1 MPISNPFSK
10 KTSGARELSAASR
23 PLRNAVILPD
33 GTKEEPMGSG
43 VITGILG
50 VGGMANVYEIWNAQL
65 EVGRA
70 VKLLHPNYTEDTR
83 QRFQTE
89 IKITAKLHH
98 PNIIEIHAVGQWNSL
113 PFIEMER
120 IDGETLEKILADRG
134 ALPLEVCTSIALL
147 IGSALQYAHNQEYVI
162 YGHQYH
168 GVIHRDLKPSNI
180 MVPADGMVKL
190 MDFGIARPTD
200 ASIHT
205 TDGSILGTMQYLSP
219 EQLEGKEAD
228 IRTDIYA
235 LGTILYEMVTGVKA
249 FPEHNVSKL
258 MFSKIKND
266 YKSIGQYMLKIT
278 PRLRRVI
285 QHAMAHDPE
294 KRIADATTF
303 VSEIGKVHRTLTAE
317 LPGQVIRRYLGL
329 AMVERTV
336 VRERFV
342 FPPRLTVAVLVAA
355 IAAGGFFFGNR
366 WVLRHNSTGQPDV
379 TVSPSAA
386 QIVSPVTPPAGP
398 QVSPAAEKVPPT
410 HLTKQGVIHP
420 TNLSTASPQV
430 VPLAE
435 QRPAVVSSIPVA
447 DTGSIRDALMR
458 TYATDDML
466 AIFVEEVKRGT
477 FSSAL
482 DVYTKLSAVQLAS
495 SKAIVFKIRALRG
508 SDKRAELR
516 EFINNNSVDDAEFY
530 LEKAKVLFES
540 QQIEEAMQE
549 LKKSRQTPGRYSDN
563 SFLHLEQLY
572 YQARCSSCL
581 FDKHPS
587 EEAKRVTLDQWYAV
601 KLVLRTS
608 QDHSYYRMAER
619 EMQRIVRKMHEMKG

>member
-1 MPISNPFSK
+1 MHINNPSSK
-10 KTSGARELSAASR
+10 KPLGANELGAASR

-134 ALPLEVCTSIALL
+134 ALPLEVCTSVALL

-180 MVPADGMVKL
+180 MVPANGVVKL

-205 TDGSILGTMQYLSP
+205 TDGAILGTMQYLSP

-235 LGTILYEMVTGVKA
+235 LGTVLYEMVTGVKA

-258 MFSKIKND
+258 MLSKIKND
-266 YKSIGQYMLKIT
+266 YKSIDQYMLKIP

-294 KRIADATTF
+294 KRIVDATTF
-303 VSEIGKVHRTLTAE
+303 LNEIGKVHRTLTAE
-317 LPGQVIRRYLGL
+317 LPGQVIQRYLGS

-342 FPPRLTVAVLVAA
+342 LPPGITAAVLVGT
-355 IAAGGFFFGNR
+355 IAAGCLFFWNQ
-366 WVLRHNSTGQPDV
+366 WVLHHATTGQPV
-379 TVSPSAA
+379 VAVSPSATP
-386 QIVSPVTPPAGP
+386 IVPLVTVPPVPPEGP
-398 QVSPAAEKVPPT
+398 QVSLRQQRGLCLRIQNKPRFPLRIFPQPRIG
-410 HLTKQGVIHP
+410 LFPLQSSFRQWS
-420 TNLSTASPQV
+420 NLPQ
-430 VPLAE
+430 
-435 QRPAVVSSIPVA
+435 
-447 DTGSIRDALMR
+447 
-458 TYATDDML
+458 
-466 AIFVEEVKRGT
+466 
-477 FSSAL
+477 
-482 DVYTKLSAVQLAS
+482 
-495 SKAIVFKIRALRG
+495 
-508 SDKRAELR
+508 
-516 EFINNNSVDDAEFY
+516 
-530 LEKAKVLFES
+530 
-540 QQIEEAMQE
+540 
-549 LKKSRQTPGRYSDN
+549 
-563 SFLHLEQLY
+563 
-572 YQARCSSCL
+572 
-581 FDKHPS
+581 
-587 EEAKRVTLDQWYAV
+587 
-601 KLVLRTS
+601 
-608 QDHSYYRMAER
+608 
-619 EMQRIVRKMHEMKG
+619 